1 LNKLDPNNKLVK
13 NLNMINSCGDCN
25 VNKPNTQSQMVIT
38 PSPLDQFID
47 RQVNARDYIFRP
59 TNLPTMTLDEFAE
72 KEMVRMNEAKL
83 KEEEAK
89 QNQEDDDSDKEEVA
103 DRKTLQ
109 ARGWDDWKDL
119 NEKGSGNKK
128 R

>member
-1 LNKLDPNNKLVK
+1 
-13 NLNMINSCGDCN
+13 MINSCGDCN
-25 VNKPNTQSQMVIT
+25 VNKPNTQSQMVIS
-38 PSPLDQFID
+38 PSPYDQFID

-72 KEMVRMNEAKL
+72 KEMARMNEAKL

-89 QNQEDDDSDKEEVA
+89 QNQEDDDSDNEEVA
-103 DRKTLQ
+103 DRKTLK
-109 ARGWDDWKDL
+109 ARAWDDWKDL